1 MAGGEEAGTVK
12 GWNGSG
18 VARYHRPPVLFPTIQ
33 FALFFLV
40 VLTVNWLLMPFP
52 RRWKLFMLCASY
64 FFYASWDWRF
74 MGLLAFT
81 TLVDHTVGGAI
92 YRSEAPRTR
101 RWLLVVGLVVSLGVV
116 FFFKYYGFFA
126 SSLIN
131 LFRPLGVDIPLP
143 LLQIILPVGIS
154 FFTFQSLSYTM
165 DIYRRKLE
173 PVPLLDFAVFVSFF
187 PHLVAGPIVRGSEFL
202 PQLKERHD
210 PRRIPGAVA
219 FGLIAGGLFKKVVV
233 ANTLAT
239 SIVDPVFASPQNFSA
254 LETLAGI
261 YGYAVQIYA
270 DFSGYTDIAIGVALL
285 LGFRFPQNFNRPY
298 IATSLQD
305 FWRRWHM
312 TLSRFLRDYLYIP
325 LGGNRKGTAATYR
338 NLMITMVLG
347 GLWHGAAWTF
357 VLWGGLHGAVL
368 ALERWLGGRR
378 PVAED
383 ESPGWST
390 WWRRLLIF
398 HVVCLGWVLFRSDS
412 LGTATSVLTRLG
424 QWGPAPSVT
433 PAVVVLIV
441 GGIGVQYLPSSLR
454 VSIRSGFARLRP
466 VTMAAVLGSLLLILD
481 SLGPEGVAP
490 FIYFQF

>member
-1 MAGGEEAGTVK
+1 MVK

-18 VARYHRPPVLFPTIQ
+18 VDRYHRPPVLFPTIQ

-52 RRWKLFMLCASY
+52 RRWKLFMLSASY

-92 YRSEAPRTR
+92 YRSEDPRTR
-101 RWLLVVGLVVSLGVV
+101 RRLLVVGLVVSLGVV
-116 FFFKYYGFFA
+116 FFFKYYGFFT

-131 LFRPLGVDIPLP
+131 LFRPLGVDLPLP

-210 PRRIPGAVA
+210 PRRIPGAVGL
-219 FGLIAGGLFKKVVV
+219 GLIAGGLFKKVVV

-357 VLWGGLHGAVL
+357 VLWGSLHGAVL
-368 ALERWLGGRR
+368 ALERWLGGRK
-378 PVAED
+378 PVAET
-383 ESPGWST
+383 EPPGWAT

-398 HVVCLGWVLFRSDS
+398 HIVCLGWVLFRSDS
-412 LGTATSVLTRLG
+412 LGTATSVLSRLG
-424 QWGPAPSVT
+424 EWGPAPSVT
-433 PAVVVLIV
+433 PAVVALIV
-441 GGIGVQYLPSSLR
+441 GGIGVQFLPSSLR

-466 VTMAAVLGSLLLILD
+466 VTMAAVLGGLLLILD